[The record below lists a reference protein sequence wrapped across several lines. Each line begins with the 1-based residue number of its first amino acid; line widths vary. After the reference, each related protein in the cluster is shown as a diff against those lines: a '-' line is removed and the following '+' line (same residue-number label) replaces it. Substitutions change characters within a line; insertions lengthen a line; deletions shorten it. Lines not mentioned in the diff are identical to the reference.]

1 MVVVAVAVDEADVLR
16 TTAEEDEGANATAE
30 PMRVERTA
38 SFMLVLLMIGGRYV
52 YRRRTDEILHFNCG
66 LYLII
71 NILGPLDPAN
81 PKVRENTTIDPNCV
95 RTRR

>member
-38 SFMLVLLMIGGRYV
+38 SFMLVLLMIGEMLV
-52 YRRRTDEILHFNCG
+52 
-66 LYLII
+66 
-71 NILGPLDPAN
+71 PATN
-81 PKVRENTTIDPNCV
+81 VEMKSFTSTADC
-95 RTRR
+95 T